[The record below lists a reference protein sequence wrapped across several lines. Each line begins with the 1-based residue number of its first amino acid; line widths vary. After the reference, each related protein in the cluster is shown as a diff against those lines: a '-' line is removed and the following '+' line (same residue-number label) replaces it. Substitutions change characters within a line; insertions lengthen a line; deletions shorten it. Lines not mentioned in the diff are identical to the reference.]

1 MKRMMFL
8 TVVLIAAGCQRDGTA
23 PAAKDAVPVA
33 QAGASAEKASVIK
46 PERRTVKRVIEQP
59 GEVRADEQTPIH
71 AKIAGFVAKVNKD
84 IGDPVAENEVLAEV
98 SVPEL
103 DEEWSQKK
111 ALVVQADAE
120 AEQARQSLLAAIANL
135 ATADSQVKEAEA
147 GRLRAQANFDRWDK
161 EYKRVAELV
170 KSKVI
175 DEQTRD
181 EAFNQY
187 EAAAA
192 IRTEVEAKV
201 KSAIASRDES
211 AAKRGKAEADVKAA
225 EAHQKVARADERRLA
240 ALVEYKYLRA
250 PFKGVVTLRQ
260 VDKGHFLQSAGG
272 KSEPLFVVMKTDP
285 VRVAV
290 DVPEVDAVFI
300 AGKERATVRG
310 QALKGQEFPGEV
322 KRFAWALD
330 PRSRTLRTEIDLPN
344 ADRKLRPG
352 MYVSTAITV
361 EHKDVLTLPLSAIVT
376 QGEQSYCYRVE
387 QGKAVRTRLQLGL
400 RDKDVVEV
408 TKKQSGQQSTWE
420 ELSGTEEIVRD
431 ASSATDGQVVK

>member
-1 MKRMMFL
+1 ML
-8 TVVLIAAGCQRDGTA
+8 LAVVLITGCQRETIA
-23 PAAKDAVPVA
+23 PASRDAVPVA
-33 QAGASAEKASVIK
+33 QASTPAAKAAIIK

-98 SVPEL
+98 SVPEM
-103 DEEWSQKK
+103 DEEWNQKK
-111 ALVVQADAE
+111 ALVKQADAE
-120 AEQARQSLLAAIANL
+120 VEQARQSLLAATANL
-135 ATADSQVKEAEA
+135 ATAESQVKEAEA
-147 GRLRAQANFDRWDK
+147 GRQKAQANFDRWDK

-170 KSKVI
+170 KNKVI

-181 EAFNQY
+181 ETLNQY

-201 KSAIASRDES
+201 KSAMALRDES
-211 AAKRGKAEADVKAA
+211 AAKRGKAGADVTAA
-225 EAHQKVARADERRLA
+225 EARQKVAQADERRLA

-250 PFKGVVTLRQ
+250 PFKGVVTSRQ
-260 VDKGHFLQSAGG
+260 VDKGHFLQPVGG
-272 KSEPLFVVMKTDP
+272 KTEALFVVMKTDP

-290 DVPEVDAVFI
+290 DVPEADAVFI
-300 AGKERATVRG
+300 AGKELATVRG
-310 QALKGQEFPGEV
+310 QALKGQEFTGHV
-322 KRFAWALD
+322 ARSAWALD
-330 PRSRTLRTEIDLPN
+330 PKSRTLRTEIDLSN

-376 QGEQSYCYRVE
+376 QGEQSYCFRVE

-408 TKKQSGQQSTWE
+408 LKKQTAQQSSWE
-420 ELSGTEEIVRD
+420 DVAGTEEIVRD
-431 ASSATDGQVVK
+431 AASATDGQAVK